1 MKTRNSFT
9 TICFLLAVA
18 QVFYAPSAYPQNANA
33 QHAFPDR
40 WSVGISAA
48 NYGYDPG
55 LGLEIT
61 TPPIWSQKLSLRLR
75 GNYAWVEAYKVSTGH
90 WASYTSFAAGMVYH
104 SQLYERARIQVEI
117 GLFNI
122 VPDHEISID
131 KNMQGIYELTGL
143 EFFIVNKEE
152 HHLAYH
158 FGAGLSH
165 AFAYAEKIEGRPRL
179 GNGFVFING
188 FRFYL

>member
-1 MKTRNSFT
+1 MKTRKSFT
-9 TICFLLAVA
+9 TLCFLLAVA
-18 QVFYAPSAYPQNANA
+18 QVVYVASAYAQNANDKNA
-33 QHAFPDR
+33 IPIS
-40 WSVGISAA
+40 WSVGISAS
-48 NYGYDPG
+48 NYRYDPAI
-55 LGLEIT
+55 GLEIT

-90 WASYTSFAAGMVYH
+90 WAGYTSFGAGMVYY
-104 SQLYERARIQVEI
+104 SQLYERARVQVEI

-122 VPDHEISID
+122 VPDHEISIN

-143 EFFIVNKEE
+143 ELFVIKKEK
-152 HHLAYH
+152 HHLAYY

-179 GNGFVFING
+179 GSGLFFING
-188 FRFYL
+188 FRLYL